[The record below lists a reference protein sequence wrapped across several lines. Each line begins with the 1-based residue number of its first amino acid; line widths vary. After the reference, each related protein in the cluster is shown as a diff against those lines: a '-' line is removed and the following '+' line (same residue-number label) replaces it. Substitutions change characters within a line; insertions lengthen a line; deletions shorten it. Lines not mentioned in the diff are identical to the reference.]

1 MMFLGIVLL
10 IIGFIAA
17 MPFIWMLG
25 VIAVVIGAVLAV
37 SGRAG
42 HQLAGRSH
50 WY

>member
-1 MMFLGIVLL
+1 MILLGIVLL

-25 VIAVVIGAVLAV
+25 IIALVIGAALAI
-37 SGRAG
+37 SGRSG

>member
-1 MMFLGIVLL
+1 MILLGIVLL

-17 MPFIWMLG
+17 LPFIWMLG
-25 VIAVVIGAVLAV
+25 IIAVVIGALLAI

>member
-1 MMFLGIVLL
+1 MILLGLVLL

-25 VIAVVIGAVLAV
+25 LIAVVIGAVLAI